1 MDGDHPSP
9 KSPPRRRRPPLSC
22 TICRRRKL
30 KCDRALPCGQC
41 TKSKTP
47 DQCIYVG
54 PQAPSSSR
62 AESTPPDR
70 ARVASSRASPAH
82 ASGLYVFDSKH
93 QAANRV
99 TKPKVRSDELHE
111 LRSRVQFLENALAR
125 TGPIHTPESLGYDAP
140 SSETRQRA
148 GPEAQNLIDNVKD
161 LPERCCFRGKK
172 SRTRFVGR
180 CHSSVSL
187 SFFEEVGTF
196 MRGRRSTLK
205 KNPDYRKF
213 KDFKGEMWS
222 RERQDH
228 QRAFRDKRS
237 TLEEMV
243 PPRNVADELVN
254 LYLSTFETT
263 HRILH
268 VPLFLSQYEAF
279 WAGSGPREPSFV
291 AKLLA
296 LMAASCCFLSPTTKI
311 NGEGRLYETAAEWI
325 AGVRSWVTSMLVSS
339 TIDFSIL
346 QIECL
351 LMIARQ
357 ADAVDG
363 DIVWISSGSLIRTA
377 MTMGLHRD
385 PHRFPKMT
393 RFWAEMRRRLWA
405 TILELDLQSSLDGGM
420 LPTIDLDEYDC
431 EPPSNLDDSQLTE
444 DMVEDPVPKD
454 PGTLTQS
461 TFQVLLYQSLPLR
474 LHIAKAINS
483 LKFTLPYDEALR
495 LSEDLVQAM
504 HYGLGTFH
512 QPGSAHP
519 YAEGKDLSFAKSLF
533 AFLLRRSLL
542 VLNRPFALSIL
553 RSPKFSYSRKI
564 CLESALE
571 MLSHHEP
578 PANDQA
584 CPHLGQL
591 SGGMF
596 RDEFQHAALTV
607 CVELH
612 LQAGEFNT
620 ATPSTVGQSSA
631 LTSLNDLVR
640 SQQEVMIGAVERTI
654 ETFGSRIGASG
665 KGSKAFFFLSLALA
679 SVKARLSGETPHKVI
694 EREAMR
700 CMRACEQIMRGAS
713 WAAVRDQSQTESTP
727 SFASPSLNPAA
738 TPDISFDPASFGLD
752 TSLDFGNLFDMT
764 DYGMPEMW
772 DQDFL
777 TMF

>member
-1 MDGDHPSP
+1 MDEDHSP

-41 TKSKTP
+41 VKSKTP

-54 PQAPSSSR
+54 PQAPSSAR
-62 AESTPPDR
+62 AESTTSDR
-70 ARVASSRASPAH
+70 ARVSNSRASSAH
-82 ASGLYVFDSKH
+82 GGLYVFDSKH

-99 TKPKVRSDELHE
+99 TKPKARSDELYE
-111 LRSRVQFLENALAR
+111 LRNRVQFLENALSR
-125 TGPIHTPESLGYDAP
+125 TGPIHTPESLGHDAP
-140 SSETRQRA
+140 SETRHRA

-180 CHSSVSL
+180 CHSSVTF
-187 SFFEEVGTF
+187 SFFEDVGVF

-205 KNPDYRKF
+205 KNHDYKKF
-213 KDFKGEMWS
+213 KSFKGEMWS
-222 RERQDH
+222 RERQEN
-228 QRAFRDKRS
+228 QRAFRDRRP

-243 PPRNVADELVN
+243 PPRNVADKLLD

-268 VPLFLSQYEAF
+268 VPQFLAQYESF
-279 WAGSGPREPSFV
+279 WAGMEPREPSFV

-311 NGEGRLYETAAEWI
+311 NGEGKLHETAAEWI
-325 AGVRSWVTSMLVSS
+325 AGVRSWVTTMMVSS
-339 TIDFSIL
+339 TIDFNIL

-357 ADAVDG
+357 ADAIDG

-377 MTMGLHRD
+377 MTMGMHRD

-393 RFWAEMRRRLWA
+393 KFWAEMRRRLWA

-444 DMVEDPVPKD
+444 DMAEDSIPKD
-454 PGTLTQS
+454 LGTLTQS
-461 TFQVLLYQSLPLR
+461 TFQVLLHQSLPLR

-495 LSEDLVQAM
+495 LSEELVQAM
-504 HYGLGTFH
+504 HYGLGTF
-512 QPGSAHP
+512 QSAHP
-519 YAEGKDLSFAKSLF
+519 YVEGKNLSFAQSLL

-571 MLSHHEP
+571 ILSHHEP
-578 PANDQA
+578 PANAQA

-596 RDEFQHAALTV
+596 REEFSHAALTV
-607 CVELH
+607 CVELY
-612 LQAGEFNT
+612 LQAGEFNM
-620 ATPSTVGQSSA
+620 ATSSTMGQSSA
-631 LTSLNDLVR
+631 ITSLNDLVR
-640 SQQEVMIGAVERTI
+640 SQQEVMVGAVERTI
-654 ETFGSRIGASG
+654 ETFGSRIIPSG
-665 KGSKAFFFLSLALA
+665 KGSKAFFFLTLALA
-679 SVKARLSGETPHKVI
+679 SVKARLNGDDPQKVI
-694 EREAMR
+694 EREATR
-700 CMRACEQIMRGAS
+700 CMRACDQVMRGAS
-713 WAAVRDQSQTESTP
+713 WAAVRDHGQAESAP
-727 SFASPSLNPAA
+727 SFTPLLNPV
-738 TPDISFDPASFGLD
+738 TPEIPFDPASFGLD

-772 DQDFL
+772 DRDFL